1 MSESNSETIEF
12 NADINQLMNL
22 IINSFYSKNEIFLRE
37 LLSNSSDALEKLRYE
52 SLTDKSVL
60 ESTPD
65 LKIRVSVDKDNK
77 TLIIEDTGVGM
88 TRSDLV
94 ENLGTIA
101 RSGTKSFME
110 KLKDTKEV
118 DQIGQ
123 FGVGFY
129 SSFLVADN
137 VTVYTKHN
145 SDKEYIWVSN
155 SDKSYTICENMDPIL
170 FRGTRIVLNLKESQ
184 EEYLDINTIKE
195 TIKKYT
201 QFINFPIELLETK
214 TIEVDEE
221 KDEDG
226 DDDDE
231 DEDKGDEDDEPAIEE
246 LDEASE
252 DKDSTPK
259 KVQKQIDEWT
269 VINDV
274 KPIWTKKPEDVTS
287 EEYNDF
293 YKSFTKEHMDSL
305 AYKHFNTEGQLELNS
320 ILYVPDSNGMNMFQ
334 QNNDVKNEIKL
345 YVRKVFIK
353 DNCEGLLPTW
363 LNFMKGIVDSNDI
376 PLNVSRELLQQNK
389 VIKTIS
395 KVLVKKSIEL
405 FNEIAEDDE
414 KYKKFYDLYSKM
426 IKLGV
431 HEDTVNRDKLT
442 KLLRY
447 YSLNT
452 GTTFI
457 SLDNYV
463 ENMKEN
469 QTSIYYITGQNREAI
484 SNSPFIEKCK
494 KRGEDVLYFT
504 DPIDEYMVNSV
515 GEYSGKKLV
524 DLSKEGL
531 ILDEDATKK
540 RAEESKEFIEFF
552 KNKLGSKV
560 NDVKITDRLDSVPC
574 MLSSAQF
581 GWTANMERIMKAQ
594 ALRNDSMD
602 QFMGAKKI
610 LELNLDHRIIKMI
623 YRKYKDNEE
632 SEKLGKLLN
641 LLYETALL
649 SSGFHLDTPTQ
660 YAHKINNLIEVGFCD
675 EIDELEDDECKEV
688 DNDRGEDSEGE
699 GEGEREGEGEGER
712 EMEMVD

>member
-22 IINSFYSKNEIFLRE
+22 IINAFYSKNEIFLRE
-37 LLSNSSDALEKLRYE
+37 LLSNSSDALEKIRYE

-60 ESTPD
+60 DSTSD
-65 LKIRVSVDKDNK
+65 LKIQVSVDKENK
-77 TLIIEDTGVGM
+77 TLMIEDTGIGM
-88 TRSDLV
+88 TRVDLI

-110 KLKDTKEV
+110 KLKDASKDV

-145 SDKEYIWVSN
+145 SDKEYIWESN
-155 SDKSYTICENMDPIL
+155 SDKSYTISENTTPSL
-170 FRGTRIVLNLKESQ
+170 SRGTRMILKLKESQ

-221 KDEDG
+221 KNDDADADES
-226 DDDDE
+226 
-231 DEDKGDEDDEPAIEE
+231 DEDKNTRCNEEDEPAIEE
-246 LDEASE
+246 LDEATE
-252 DKDSTPK
+252 DSKDSTPK
-259 KVQKQIDEWT
+259 KVQKQVDEWT
-269 VINDV
+269 VINHV
-274 KPIWTKKPEDVTS
+274 KPIWTKKPEDVTQD
-287 EEYNDF
+287 EYNNF
-293 YKSFTKEHMDSL
+293 YKSFTKEYMDPV

-320 ILYVPDSNGMNMFQ
+320 ILYLPDSNGMNMFQ

-389 VIKTIS
+389 IIKSIS

-426 IKLGV
+426 LKLGV

-447 YSLNT
+447 YSLNSSEN
-452 GTTFI
+452 FI
-457 SLDNYV
+457 SLDNYL
-463 ENMKEN
+463 ENMQET
-469 QTSIYYITGQNREAI
+469 QTTIYYITGQSREAI

-531 ILDEDATKK
+531 LLDEEATKK
-540 RAEESKEFIEFF
+540 RTEEYKEFIDFF

-610 LELNLDHRIIKMI
+610 LELNLDHRIIKMV
-623 YRKYKDNEE
+623 YRKYKDDEE
-632 SEKLGKLLN
+632 SEKLGRLLN
-641 LLYETALL
+641 LLYETAIL
-649 SSGFHLDTPTQ
+649 SSGFNLDTPTQ
-660 YAHKINNLIEVGFCD
+660 YAKKVNNLIEVGFCD
-675 EIDELEDDECKEV
+675 DVDELDDHDDTCQEV
-688 DNDRGEDSEGE
+688 DSDNKEDTEKSEP
-699 GEGEREGEGEGER
+699 ER

>member
-1 MSESNSETIEF
+1 MSTKNSETIEF

-22 IINSFYSKNEIFLRE
+22 IINAFYSKNEIFLRE
-37 LLSNSSDALEKLRYE
+37 LLSNSSDALEKIRYE
-52 SLTDKSVL
+52 SLTDKSAL
-60 ESTPD
+60 DSTSD
-65 LKIRVSVDKDNK
+65 LKIKVSVDKINK
-77 TLIIEDTGVGM
+77 SLIIEDTGIGM
-88 TRSDLV
+88 TRKDLI

-110 KLKDTKEV
+110 KLKEASKEV

-129 SSFLVADN
+129 SSFLVADH

-145 SDKEYIWVSN
+145 SDKEYIWESN
-155 SDKSYTICENMDPIL
+155 SDKSYTITENTESTL
-170 FRGTRIVLNLKESQ
+170 SRGTRMVLKLKESQ

-195 TIKKYT
+195 TVKKYT
-201 QFINFPIELLETK
+201 QFINFPIEILETK

-221 KDEDG
+221 NEDTK
-226 DDDDE
+226 E
-231 DEDKGDEDDEPAIEE
+231 DNENDEPTIEE
-246 LDEASE
+246 IDESKE
-252 DKDSTPK
+252 NTTK
-259 KVQKQIDEWT
+259 KVEKQVDEWT

-287 EEYNDF
+287 EEYNNF
-293 YKSFTKEHMDSL
+293 YKSFTKEYMDPV

-353 DNCEGLLPTW
+353 DNCEGLLPQW

-389 VIKTIS
+389 IIKAIS

-426 IKLGV
+426 LKLGI

-447 YSLNT
+447 YSLNSSEK
-452 GTTFI
+452 FI
-457 SLDNYV
+457 SLDNYL
-463 ENMKEN
+463 ENMQEN
-469 QTSIYYITGQNREAI
+469 QTSIYYITGQSREAI

-531 ILDEDATKK
+531 LLDEEATKK
-540 RAEESKEFIEFF
+540 RTEEYKEFIDFF
-552 KNKLGSKV
+552 KNKLGRKV

-610 LELNLDHRIIKMI
+610 LELNLDHRIIKMV
-623 YRKYKDNEE
+623 YRKYKDDKE
-632 SEKLGKLLN
+632 SEKLGRLLD
-641 LLYETALL
+641 LLYETAIL
-649 SSGFHLDTPTQ
+649 SSGFNLDTPTQ
-660 YAHKINNLIEVGFCD
+660 YAKKVNNLIEVGFCD
-675 EIDELEDDECKEV
+675 DVDELDELDDDRCQEVTTDNKEKTE
-688 DNDRGEDSEGE
+688 NSESE
-699 GEGEREGEGEGER
+699 H